1 MIMVMMMI
9 MMIMMMILKIYRRWL
24 FRRNWICKDE
34 KDQMDNVKITNVKD
48 SLEIDR
54 EPNNIEIIQ
63 VNPIHPQK
71 KLKRQ
76 ANLKDDYNKI

>member
-1 MIMVMMMI
+1 
-9 MMIMMMILKIYRRWL
+9 
-24 FRRNWICKDE
+24 
-34 KDQMDNVKITNVKD
+34 MDNVKTTNVKD

>member
-1 MIMVMMMI
+1 
-9 MMIMMMILKIYRRWL
+9 
-24 FRRNWICKDE
+24 
-34 KDQMDNVKITNVKD
+34 MDNVKITNVKD

-54 EPNNIEIIQ
+54 EPNSIEIIQ

-76 ANLKDDYNKI
+76 ANLKDDYDKM